1 MNSSFVNGVLPGIV
15 LFFKSKRSLK
25 MLSNV
30 LDPIN
35 YRLLSTMLTFSNIYE
50 RLKCI
55 SLVELL
61 ETNTLINMIMN
72 DTDLEAINLPSLLVL
87 TFLNN

>member
-1 MNSSFVNGVLPGIV
+1 
-15 LFFKSKRSLK
+15 

-35 YRLLSTMLTFSNIYE
+35 YRSLSTMLTFSNIYE
-50 RLKCI
+50 RLTCI
-55 SLVELL
+55 SLVEFL

-72 DTDLEAINLPSLLVL
+72 DTDLEGINLPSLLVL